1 MKMPQAQL
9 SALRQTVSLPRPIKQ
24 ILTALV
30 DVAVYLGCA
39 YGILGMHAGALVL
52 PGISTP
58 YFGNLVLGQLIL
70 IILFASFGLYSQVLR
85 YAGEEMLYRS
95 AAAVAAAIIC
105 SELISEYLFAESLPL
120 VIAGFLWATV
130 TICTTGARM
139 IAKSVIHS
147 ALQTEGKGPER
158 VAIYGAGQGGMQ
170 LFYGMHDLAGF
181 RVVAFLDDDSRW
193 QGRTIRGRSIFSPDQ
208 IERLVT
214 RLRIDTLI
222 LAMPSLTRRRRKQIL
237 EALSG
242 VSVRI
247 KVVPGVDQLLDG
259 RVTVSQLRD
268 VRVDDLLW
276 RETRAPVGSLLHA
289 RVKGKSIMVTGAGGS
304 IGSELCRQAVR
315 AGVSRLALLDNS
327 EFGLYTIEQEL
338 SSWIAREDLD
348 IDLVAILCNC
358 ADQRAVENQL
368 CRCETETLYHAA
380 AYKHVPLVESNIF
393 SGMENNLFGTLNCAR
408 AASAAGVEKFVL
420 ISTDKAVRP
429 TNIMG
434 ASKRLAEMVLQALD
448 AEREAGRLRSSMAAE
463 TKFTMVRFGNVLDSA
478 GSVVPLFRKQ
488 IQQGGPITLTHK
500 EVTRYFMT
508 IPEAAQLVL
517 QASSMARGG
526 EVFVL
531 EMGEPVK
538 IFDLATRMIVHSGL
552 TLADENNPDGDIE
565 IQVTGLRPGE
575 KLYEELFIDDNF
587 SGTDHPAIMKA
598 EEKFL
603 PWQELTP
610 FLDKMRN
617 AISAGDEEELRS
629 IVECLVAGYKAPA
642 EKFVERRKEARLS
655 LVVPSG
661 E

>member
-1 MKMPQAQL
+1 MKVPRFRSSAIRQAVL
-9 SALRQTVSLPRPIKQ
+9 LPRPVKQ
-24 ILTALV
+24 VLTALA
-30 DVAVYLGCA
+30 DVAVFLGCA
-39 YGILGMHAGALVL
+39 YLILAMHAGALVL
-52 PGISTP
+52 PGISSP

-70 IILFASFGLYSQVLR
+70 IILFASSGLYSQVLR

-95 AAAVAAAIIC
+95 AGAVAAAVIC
-105 SELISEYLFAESLPL
+105 SGLIAEYLFAESLPST
-120 VIAGFLWATV
+120 IAGFLWATV

-147 ALQTEGKGPER
+147 ALRTKGEGPER

-170 LFYGMHDLAGF
+170 LFYGMHDSPGF
-181 RVVAFLDDDSRW
+181 RVVAFLDDDPKW
-193 QGRTIRGRSIFSPDQ
+193 QGRTIQGRSIFSPDQ
-208 IERLVT
+208 IDRLVG

-237 EALSG
+237 ESLSG

-259 RVTVSQLRD
+259 KVTVSQLRD

-276 RETRAPVGSLLHA
+276 REKRAPVEALLHA

-315 AGVSRLALLDNS
+315 AGVARLALLDNS
-327 EFGLYTIEQEL
+327 EFALYSIEQEL
-338 SSWIAREDLD
+338 STWIAQDDLD
-348 IDLVAILCNC
+348 TELVTILCNC

-368 CRCETETLYHAA
+368 RRCETQTLYHAA
-380 AYKHVPLVESNIF
+380 AYKHVPLVENNIF
-393 SGMENNLFGTLNCAR
+393 SGMQNNLFGTLNCAR

-434 ASKRLAEMVLQALD
+434 ASKRLAEMVLQAMD
-448 AEREAGRLRSSMAAE
+448 AEREAGRLRSSRAEE

-488 IQQGGPITLTHK
+488 IQEGGPITLTHK

-517 QASSMARGG
+517 QASAMARGG

-552 TLADENNPDGDIE
+552 TIADEENPDGDIE

-603 PWQELTP
+603 AWHELTP
-610 FLDKMRN
+610 FLEKMKE
-617 AISAGDEEELRS
+617 AISAGDEAELRI
-629 IVECLVAGYKAPA
+629 IVERLVAGYKPPM

-655 LVVPSG
+655 LVVPAR

>member
-1 MKMPQAQL
+1 MEMRQSRISAIRRMVTWSRPLKQL
-9 SALRQTVSLPRPIKQ
+9 LTV
-24 ILTALV
+24 LV

-39 YGILGMHAGALVL
+39 YAILSLHMGEFIL
-52 PGISTP
+52 PGVSTP
-58 YFGNLVLGQLIL
+58 YLGNLILGQLIL
-70 IILFASFGLYSQVLR
+70 TILFASFGLYSQVLR

-95 AAAVAAAIIC
+95 AAAVAAAILC
-105 SELISEYLFAESLPL
+105 SGLIAEYLFAESLPTM
-120 VIAGFLWATV
+120 ISGFLWATV

-139 IAKSVIHS
+139 MAKSLIYT
-147 ALQTEGKGPER
+147 AMRTKDAGPER

-170 LFYGMHDLAGF
+170 LFNGMRDMPGF
-181 RVVAFLDDDSRW
+181 RVVAFMDDDPKW

-208 IERLVT
+208 ISRLVT
-214 RLRIDTLI
+214 RLEIDTLI

-247 KVVPGVDQLLDG
+247 KVVPGVNQLLDG
-259 RVTVSQLRD
+259 KVTVSQLRD
-268 VRVDDLLW
+268 VRVEDLLW
-276 RETRAPVGSLLHA
+276 REKRAPVEALLNA
-289 RVKGKSIMVTGAGGS
+289 RVKDKSVMVTGAGGS
-304 IGSELCRQAVR
+304 IGSELCRQALS
-315 AGVSRLALLDNS
+315 AGVARLALLDNS
-327 EFGLYTIEQEL
+327 EFALYSIEQEL
-338 SSWIAREDLD
+338 SSVIAREDLD
-348 IDLVAILCNC
+348 TELVTILCSC
-358 ADQRAVENQL
+358 GDQRAVENHL
-368 CRCETETLYHAA
+368 RRCETETLYHAA
-380 AYKHVPLVESNIF
+380 AYKHVPLVESNVF
-393 SGMENNLFGTLNCAR
+393 SGMQNNLFGTLSCAR

-434 ASKRLAEMVLQALD
+434 ASKRLSEMALQALD
-448 AEREAGRLRSSMAAE
+448 SEREAGRQRSPRAKE

-488 IQQGGPITLTHK
+488 ISQGGPITLTHK

-552 TLADENNPDGDIE
+552 TIQDDENPDGDIE
-565 IQVTGLRPGE
+565 IKVTGLRPGE
-575 KLYEELFIDDNF
+575 KLYEELFIDNNF

-598 EEKFL
+598 EEEFL
-603 PWQELTP
+603 PWEELEP
-610 FLDKMRN
+610 YLEKMRG
-617 AISAGDEEELRS
+617 AISGYDEGELRS
-629 IVECLVAGYKAPA
+629 IVESLVAGYKAPT
-642 EKFVERRKEARLS
+642 EKFIDRRKEARLS
-655 LVVPSG
+655 LVVPAG
-661 E
+661 D